1 MPQTILWLYDGVFT
15 AGVSLPASTR
25 QLRNMLTMARCS
37 SLQQFDNWNNEMRK
51 AMNYYHRWEYQI
63 LTHISLQLQT
73 PVLWYIVHMCTDHQV
88 WSVQCDMLSWC
99 LKPPCRW
106 SCSDARCREWQL
118 IEEGITDWSQIKEET
133 WISWKKQISCLITP
147 STFSYLAF
155 TDNSA
160 QTAFKCR

>member
-1 MPQTILWLYDGVFT
+1 
-15 AGVSLPASTR
+15 
-25 QLRNMLTMARCS
+25 
-37 SLQQFDNWNNEMRK
+37 
-51 AMNYYHRWEYQI
+51 MNYYHRWEYQI

-73 PVLWYIVHMCTDHQV
+73 LVLWYIVHMCTDHQV

-99 LKPPCRW
+99 LKPPCRG

-118 IEEGITDWSQIKEET
+118 IEEGIRVWSQIKEET

-147 STFSYLAF
+147 STFSYSAF

-160 QTAFKCR
+160 QTAFKCRLSLEDFLKTTQFLLVISEACSHSTHLCLSLSRELQF